1 MADNADPKHPTID
14 ERLAALKQTLE
25 LGAVMHI
32 GNDKEFRERFAEI
45 NTTLQRVAA
54 NQERDG
60 EHILA
65 LARIAEIHEQ
75 RFSRQEG
82 DQPQ

>member
-1 MADNADPKHPTID
+1 MADNADPKRPTFD
-14 ERLAALKQTLE
+14 ERLEAINQTLE
-25 LGAVMHI
+25 LGAAMHI
-32 GNDKEFRERFAEI
+32 DNDKEFRERFAGI
-45 NTTLQRVAA
+45 ATALQQVAA

-65 LARIAEIHEQ
+65 LVRIAEIHEQ
-75 RFSRQEG
+75 RFSRPEG

>member
-14 ERLAALKQTLE
+14 ERLEAINQTLE
-25 LGAVMHI
+25 LGAAMHI
-32 GNDKEFRERFAEI
+32 DNDKEFRERFAEI

-65 LARIAEIHEQ
+65 LVRIAELHDRRLTHLEGEQ
-75 RFSRQEG
+75 Q
-82 DQPQ
+82 